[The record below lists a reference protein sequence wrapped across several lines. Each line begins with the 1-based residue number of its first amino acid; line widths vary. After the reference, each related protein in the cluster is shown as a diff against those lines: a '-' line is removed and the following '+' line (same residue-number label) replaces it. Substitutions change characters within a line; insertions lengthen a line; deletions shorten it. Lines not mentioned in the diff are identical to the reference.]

1 MPEWSNGPD
10 SKSGVLLAV
19 PGVRIPFSPL
29 KVNAKRQ
36 TKSTESHKTKVLWD
50 FCFMLC
56 SVRQLK
62 KGIEL
67 VSHGCVK
74 ATCLEGIS
82 EGFEIEL
89 LKHGHTNWNKDAQ
102 IKIIIAENELSKQGI
117 FIQEINNL
125 SSILTTVK

>member
-1 MPEWSNGPD
+1 M
-10 SKSGVLLAV
+10 KVTLA
-19 PGVRIPFSPL
+19 
-29 KVNAKRQ
+29 
-36 TKSTESHKTKVLWD
+36 D
-50 FCFMLC
+50 F
-56 SVRQLK
+56 
-62 KGIEL
+62 GINSITIGGL

-102 IKIIIAENELSKQGI
+102 IKIIIDENELSKQGI